1 MLRSL
6 AGAIIRRR
14 LPLPHATLATLSPAA
29 LGTPGASS
37 RAPVS
42 GGSPTPTTPTP
53 TPPPPAFPVVGV
65 VGGPIYPLNA
75 VRRELEGS
83 KHAQYARQ
91 SGLVP
96 GLIYGI
102 RKRDSAGVY
111 REETLKVYVKES
123 DLRAESN
130 RSKQSFLNTLYDVT
144 VDGKTY
150 RVLPRDLQLHP
161 FKPKFIACNWY
172 LYVPGKYPGTKVD
185 LPLVV
190 ANEERCPAIKDGAW
204 LLQLVHKL
212 PVYASG
218 DTIPQ
223 ALVMDLR
230 GRRMGE
236 KVMASDINLGGFL
249 SLVSG
254 CMNERV

>member
-1 MLRSL
+1 
-6 AGAIIRRR
+6 
-14 LPLPHATLATLSPAA
+14 
-29 LGTPGASS
+29 
-37 RAPVS
+37 
-42 GGSPTPTTPTP
+42 
-53 TPPPPAFPVVGV
+53 
-65 VGGPIYPLNA
+65 LNA

-102 RKRDSAGVY
+102 RKRDSAGVC

-254 CMNERV
+254 VWMYGCSRNLTCPPILIACGHHKPHALSPPPLFVFLKPAFPRARLCSGQVCGQQEGCSPCRGCSPRRRQG